1 LREVGPASPDVVVSP
16 TRLEQWTRCPH
27 AYFMRYVLGIDPIEQ
42 PEDIVELRPIDRGS
56 IVHAVLDRFVAEDG
70 TTDARERLHDI
81 ADEVCNEFAE
91 RGLSG
96 RRLLWV
102 REQRVIH
109 DALDAWLEADHGYRD
124 EYGLRTVA
132 TEHRFGPIVLTLP
145 DTRTLRFRGAI
156 DRVDAAA
163 DGRLFVFDYK
173 TSKPYGFD
181 EEDPLEGGT
190 RLQLPVYALAA
201 RELAGAP
208 PDTPV
213 EAYYWFVGRGEDA
226 WGGYPVDAAT
236 SERFDATLQAIVDG
250 IERGCFPGRPAA
262 PGPRFYIDCE
272 YCDPDHLGTGDR
284 WRDWIR
290 KVRAPE
296 LEAYVTLTGAIE

>member
-1 LREVGPASPDVVVSP
+1 MREVGPASPDVVVSP

-56 IVHAVLDRFVAEDG
+56 IVHAVLDRFVAEGG

-201 RELAGAP
+201 ASSPARHPTRPSRRTTGSSAA
-208 PDTPV
+208 
-213 EAYYWFVGRGEDA
+213 GEDA

-250 IERGCFPGRPAA
+250 IEGGCFPARPAE
-262 PGPRFYIDCE
+262 PGPRFFIDCE
-272 YCDPDHLGTGDR
+272 YCDPDDLGTGDR